1 MSDMFVGS
9 QAPIYQ
15 NVCITRRSKSGK
27 ILEQRFAKN
36 RVTRLMLYGIG
47 KFLLGHFNDS
57 TPDKIYEFIP
67 RYLALGTNQ
76 PGSDYQTANVSK
88 ISSVNDTRL
97 LNEITQSSTIGTS
110 ESVKRI
116 WIAERNMCK
125 INTKFSDPSIKI
137 SIKTY
142 ISSNHYDGM
151 EIGEAGLFSKEKDN
165 NCLAR
170 VCFPTIKKNHGEVLD
185 IQWDITLLSYGET
198 KYPDKLEIENGS
210 KITLPLKYTNR
221 HYKTFD
227 LGLKRYN
234 YNGIPTIGN
243 DTKVDLFTIDSD
255 NNVTTIYEDDDII
268 INSGWK
274 DYLISIGLAEHIDL
288 FLSELK
294 KSKIPN
300 SFDLMNTYYFLSEHQ
315 DMPVMFHFNNLYSNE
330 NSDML
335 DNDSLCVTL
344 LLSDD
349 KSLNYT
355 ELNASYLALDTS
367 GSYQIEVDNDKQL
380 YKVLNNQFYKKE
392 SNSST
397 WVETGYYMYNG
408 VIVDSK
414 GNDAGYSYH
423 DGHFYSVKTT
433 IINNFTYQYLN
444 YSNSNV
450 RSNSNR
456 LVNYKIDS
464 YGTIQKTGYELDY
477 EDDFKI
483 YLNDEYSEY
492 HLSNDNYWVDGNY
505 LKLIPIL
512 TPKDCT
518 DRTIT
523 WKIQNANIA
532 KINFNGVITAWNLG
546 ETTAIASTSNDLR
559 AKCIIEVVKESSYID
574 IDNITLDPTE
584 VTLIVDGD
592 KNQYVD
598 VIATITPLFAS
609 NATVEWKLSTEI
621 KDAVKTANLGN
632 NTIRLSLS
640 SSGNI
645 GTGQLTAISQSGK
658 SASCLVK
665 VLYNSN
671 NDNCDCPDESHLLQK
686 G

>member
-57 TPDKIYEFIP
+57 SPDKIYEFIP
-67 RYLALGTNQ
+67 RYLALGTNT
-76 PGSDYQTANVSK
+76 PGSDYQTANVST

-125 INTKFSDPSIKI
+125 INTKFSDPSIKV

-142 ISSNHYDGM
+142 ISSEHYDGM
-151 EIGEAGLFSKEKDN
+151 DIGEAGLFSKEKDN

-170 VCFPTIKKNHGEVLD
+170 VCFPSIKKNHGEVLD

-210 KITLPLKYTNR
+210 KVTIPLKYTNR
-221 HYKTFD
+221 YYKTFD
-227 LGLKRYN
+227 LGLKRYDR
-234 YNGIPTIGN
+234 NGQVTIGN
-243 DTKVDLFTIDSD
+243 DTKVDLFTVD
-255 NNVTTIYEDDDII
+255 NDDNIITAFEDDDII

-274 DYLISIGLAEHIDL
+274 DYLISIGLQNHIEL

-294 KSKIPN
+294 KSKVPSGFN
-300 SFDLMNTYYFLSEHQ
+300 LMNTYYLISEHQ
-315 DMPVMFHFNNLYSNE
+315 DVPTMFHFNNLYSNE
-330 NSDML
+330 NSKML

-344 LLSDD
+344 LMSDD
-349 KSLNYT
+349 KNLKHKQ
-355 ELNASYLALDTS
+355 LNATYLALEES
-367 GSYQIEVDNDKQL
+367 GSYQIEVDNNKKL

-392 SNSST
+392 PNRSA

-408 VIVDSK
+408 IVVDAK
-414 GNDAGYSYH
+414 GNDMNYSYY
-423 DGHFYSVKTT
+423 DGHFYQVTST
-433 IINNFTYQYLN
+433 IDNVFTYQYLN
-444 YSNSNV
+444 YSNSNI
-450 RSNSNR
+450 RTDSNR

-477 EDDFKI
+477 ENDFKI
-483 YLNDEYSEY
+483 YLDNEYSEY
-492 HLSNDNYWVDGNY
+492 HLSNDNYWVIGDY
-505 LKLIPIL
+505 LKLIPVL

-523 WKIQNANIA
+523 WKIQNSDIA
-532 KINFNGVITAWNLG
+532 KINFNGVVTAWNLG
-546 ETTAIASTSNDLR
+546 ETTVIGSTANDLK
-559 AKCIIEVVKESSYID
+559 AKTIIEVIKESSYID

-592 KNQYVD
+592 ENQYVD
-598 VIATITPLFAS
+598 VVATVSPLFAS
-609 NATVEWKLSTEI
+609 NTTVEWKLSSEI
-621 KDAVKTANLGN
+621 HNAVSKVNLGN
-632 NTIRLSLS
+632 NTVRLTLS
-640 SSGNI
+640 GSGDI
-645 GTGQLTAISQSGK
+645 GTGQLIALSQSGK
-658 SASCLVK
+658 SATCLVK

>member
-9 QAPIYQ
+9 QAPLYQ
-15 NVCITRRSKSGK
+15 NVCITRRSKNGK

-67 RYLALGTNQ
+67 RYLALGTNT
-76 PGSDYQTANVSK
+76 PGSDYQTANVST

-125 INTKFSDPSIKI
+125 INTKFSDPSIKV

-170 VCFPTIKKNHGEVLD
+170 VCFPSIKKNHGEVLD

-210 KITLPLKYTNR
+210 KVTIPLKYTNR

-227 LGLKRYN
+227 LGLKRYD
-234 YNGIPTIGN
+234 YNGVITIGN

-255 NNVTTIYEDDDII
+255 NNIVTTFEDDDII

-274 DYLISIGLAEHIDL
+274 DYLISIGLQDHIEL

-294 KSKIPN
+294 KSKVPSGFN
-300 SFDLMNTYYFLSEHQ
+300 LMNTYYLISKHQ
-315 DMPVMFHFNNLYSNE
+315 DVSTLFHFNNLYSNE
-330 NSDML
+330 NSKML

-344 LLSDD
+344 LMSDD
-349 KSLNYT
+349 KNLKYT
-355 ELNASYLALDTS
+355 QLNATYLALDES
-367 GSYQIEVDNDKQL
+367 GSYQIEVDNNKKL

-392 SNSST
+392 LNKST
-397 WVETGYYMYNG
+397 WIETGYYMYNG
-408 VIVDSK
+408 IVVDAK
-414 GNDAGYSYH
+414 GNDMNYSYH
-423 DGHFYSVKTT
+423 DGHFYQVTST
-433 IINNFTYQYLN
+433 IDNVFTYQYLN
-444 YSNSNV
+444 YSNSNI
-450 RSNSNR
+450 RTDSNR

-477 EDDFKI
+477 ENDFKI
-483 YLNDEYSEY
+483 YLDNEYSEY
-492 HLSNDNYWVDGNY
+492 HLSNDDYWVIGDY
-505 LKLIPIL
+505 LKLIPVL

-523 WKIQNANIA
+523 WKIQNSDIA
-532 KINFNGVITAWNLG
+532 KINFNGVVTAWNLG
-546 ETTAIASTSNDLR
+546 ETTVIGSTTNDLK
-559 AKCIIEVVKESSYID
+559 AKTIIEVIKESSYID
-574 IDNITLDPTE
+574 IDDITLDPTE

-592 KNQYVD
+592 ENQYVD
-598 VIATITPLFAS
+598 VVATISPLFAS
-609 NATVEWKLSTEI
+609 NATVEWKLSSEI
-621 KDAVKTANLGN
+621 HNAVSKINLGN
-632 NTIRLSLS
+632 NTVRLTLS
-640 SSGNI
+640 GSGDI
-645 GTGQLTAISQSGK
+645 GTGQLIALSQSGK
-658 SASCLVK
+658 SATCLVK